1 MSGQPPVAAP
11 IAGEEIKIMSAEFET
26 YLDRP
31 IKEVMTEFPVL
42 VDILN
47 EYDIGCGACMVG
59 TCLVK
64 DIVSIHGLP
73 PDREKEL
80 MARME
85 SVITSPV
92 QVELPP
98 LPSARP
104 KEPKE
109 ERTYSPPIKKLVD
122 EHVLIK
128 RLLALIPEV
137 VLQLDLS
144 SAEGRKLITDGVD
157 FIRSY
162 ADRFHH
168 GKEEEILFKYFD
180 EKSEIIQAM
189 HSDHE
194 TGRSHVRAIR
204 EALEKG
210 DGQTVC
216 THLTAYRELLQEHI
230 NKENEILFPW
240 MDRSLSA
247 ADKDALARQ
256 FATTEEAMG
265 KDLPRHYEAIIAALE
280 QKTK

>member
-1 MSGQPPVAAP
+1 MSP
-11 IAGEEIKIMSAEFET
+11 EFET

-31 IKEVMTEFPVL
+31 IKEVMTEFPAL

-47 EYDIGCGACMVG
+47 EYDIGCGSCMVG

-73 PDREKEL
+73 PEREKEL

-85 SVITSPV
+85 SVIAGPG
-92 QVELPP
+92 QAELPS
-98 LPSARP
+98 LSARP
-104 KEPKE
+104 QEPKE
-109 ERTYSPPIKKLVD
+109 ERTYSPPLKKLVD
-122 EHVLIK
+122 EHELIK

-144 SAEGRKLITDGVD
+144 SPEGRKIITDGID

-180 EKSEIIQAM
+180 ENSEIIQAM

-204 EALEKG
+204 EALEKEE
-210 DGQTVC
+210 GQTVC

-230 NKENEILFPW
+230 KKENEILFPW

-247 ADKDALARQ
+247 ADKDTLASQ
-256 FATTEEAMG
+256 FATTEAAMG
-265 KDLPRHYEAIIAALE
+265 KELPRYYEDLIAALE